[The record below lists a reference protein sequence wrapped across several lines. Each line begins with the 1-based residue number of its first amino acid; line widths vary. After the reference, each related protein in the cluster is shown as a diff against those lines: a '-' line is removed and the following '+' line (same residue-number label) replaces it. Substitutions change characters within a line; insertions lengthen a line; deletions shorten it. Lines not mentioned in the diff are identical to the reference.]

1 MSTSKLCYGVLLLAY
16 GAPRSLEEVKP
27 FLEDIRSGRPTPP
40 ELVAELVERYRA
52 IGGRSP
58 LLECTQAQASRL
70 AHALGDGTPV
80 YVGMRH
86 WHPYI
91 REALKA
97 AREDGV
103 RRLVAVAMAPHF
115 SRMSIGYY
123 QKKVEEASEGIE
135 VAFVEQWYDHPRFLD
150 AVAAKVAQTLDRFFA
165 APQTKPHIIF
175 TAHSLPEKILASG
188 DPYPAQ
194 LRESAE
200 GVMERIGDYPYSV
213 AFQSAGKTED
223 TWLGPDAGEVIKHLA
238 TEGQREIVLCPIG
251 FVADHLEVLYDV
263 DIEYQGLARRLGLR
277 LERTPS
283 LNDSPELI
291 EALAELVLSTARE
304 RGWEA
309 CRP

>member
-1 MSTSKLCYGVLLLAY
+1 MPEKPYGVLLVAY

-40 ELVAELVERYRA
+40 ELIAELEERYRA
-52 IGGRSP
+52 IGGGSP
-58 LLECTQAQASRL
+58 LLERTEAQAAALSR
-70 AHALGDGTPV
+70 ALGDGTPV

-91 REALKA
+91 REAMDT
-97 AREDGV
+97 ARKDGV

-115 SRMSIGYY
+115 SRMSIGAY
-123 QKKVEEASEGIE
+123 QRKVEEASTGLE
-135 VAFVEQWYDHPRFLD
+135 VAFVRQWYDHPRFLD
-150 AVAAKVAQTLDRFFA
+150 AVAAKVREALGRFSS
-165 APQTKPHIIF
+165 PEETKPHIIF

-188 DPYPAQ
+188 DPYPEQ
-194 LRESAE
+194 LRQSAE
-200 GVMERIGDYPYSV
+200 GVMQRIGNYPYSV
-213 AFQSAGKTED
+213 AFQSAGQTD
-223 TWLGPDAGEVIKHLA
+223 DAWLGPDAGEVIERLA
-238 TEGQREIVLCPIG
+238 REGAREMVLCPIG

-263 DIEYQGLARRLGLR
+263 DIEYQGLAKELGVR

-291 EALAELVLSTARE
+291 EALADLVRRAARE

-309 CRP
+309 PSP